1 LEEKV
6 RQRADSQKEVGR
18 LKNEVTRGQLRCE
31 ELQEQLKKL
40 EAENR
45 SVRSK
50 PLRHFFQSNL
60 LVTYISL
67 KREIVGE
74 P

>member
-50 PLRHFFQSNL
+50 PLRHFFQS
-60 LVTYISL
+60 S
-67 KREIVGE
+67 
-74 P
+74 